1 MVSIGENLDVKNSRD
16 PDSII
21 IVYFNQASGFTYQSG
36 LRDHSFI
43 TFSKQGNFF
52 ILQFQKYLEVE
63 KMFFAITLSIY
74 YVILFLTDP
83 LPPPCN
89 TA

>member
-43 TFSKQGNFF
+43 TFSKQGKYFYF
-52 ILQFQKYLEVE
+52 TISKILRSRKNVFRDYFVH
-63 KMFFAITLSIY
+63 
-74 YVILFLTDP
+74 IL
-83 LPPPCN
+83 CN
-89 TA
+89 TFFD